1 MRAAFVAFIIVAA
14 ITAFADDL
22 EKLKATSVR
31 PIAAMKA
38 ALELSDDS
46 DCSGTIVTV
55 NG

>member
-1 MRAAFVAFIIVAA
+1 MRCILVAFIIVTA

-31 PIAAMKA
+31 PVAAMKA

-46 DCSGTIVTV
+46 NCSGTIVTV